1 MQQETHGGAKTK
13 PKETKDFLEREEFTL
28 RKRLPPKLPKRKDD
42 VYVTRKTDFQ
52 AQMKRCQN
60 ILDSGNEVYI
70 HGLGAAVNRAIN
82 LALQLKANGRGTID
96 VSCRTSTVE
105 LTDDLE
111 PNNDETEADT
121 SLRNNSAVHIK
132 VYRPQSPNEEVQSS
146 VSSP

>member
-1 MQQETHGGAKTK
+1 MQQETQGGAKTK

-82 LALQLKANGRGTID
+82 LALQLKANGRGTIG

-132 VYRPQSPNEEVQSS
+132 VYRPQSPNEEGQSS
-146 VSSP
+146 VSRP

>member
-1 MQQETHGGAKTK
+1 MQQETHSGAKTK
-13 PKETKDFLEREEFTL
+13 PKDTKDFLEREEFTL

-60 ILDSGNEVYI
+60 ILDAGNEVYI

-82 LALQLKANGRGTID
+82 LALQLKANGRGTVD

-111 PNNDETEADT
+111 PNNDEGEADT
-121 SLRNNSAVHIK
+121 SVRNNSAVHIK
-132 VYRPQSPNEEVQSS
+132 VCRPQSPHEDGQTN
-146 VSSP
+146 VSSQ